1 MKTRR
6 NLIGERIKLARTSS
20 NPKITQLEL
29 SARLQVLGV
38 NIGDSTI
45 GKIENGTSAVTD
57 IQLVAFAEALK
68 VPILW
73 LLGESEQ

>member
-1 MKTRR
+1 MDTNR
-6 NLIGERIKLARTSS
+6 NLIGERIKLARTTAI
-20 NPKITQLEL
+20 PKITQLDL
-29 SARLQVLGV
+29 SARLQILGV

-57 IQLVAFAEALK
+57 IQLVAFAEALN

-73 LLGESEQ
+73 LLGESEK